1 MPADLHALRVWQR
14 GLEVLLQHELKG
26 AAFCF
31 YLKLDLKID
40 CRHAVMLP
48 EVSVAE
54 CLSYKHSASEFTR
67 PCIVLAELHFA
78 SSL

>member
-1 MPADLHALRVWQR
+1 MPRSLACTEGVAKGV
-14 GLEVLLQHELKG
+14 EVLFQRELKG

-48 EVSVAE
+48 EVSVAD
-54 CLSYKHSASEFTR
+54 
-67 PCIVLAELHFA
+67 V
-78 SSL
+78 